1 MAVDRE
7 QRSTDL
13 DHFGKGPLFAPVL
26 PKPILKPLDVHV
38 ARAAANALK
47 VNVVN
52 TNFEIRELVVAQ
64 GVQFHNNDYEKKI
77 RFLAQSDPSELAGL
91 NQFTTPVGLA
101 NDFPDIVIRDDNNA
115 VFISDAQR
123 VEFRIRVINTKDA
136 FKTALETPGIHVIY
150 SGHARFGRGPC
161 FAPDLPPD
169 PTEPGGQDLTGDN
182 WEMGTDPVT
191 FGLFRMGHPFV
202 GVPFKEMAEHQYRM
216 RPVPTSVK
224 VNPADMDKALANP
237 SSLRPVIL
245 RGTQFEK
252 FIIDPVVD
260 TYWGC
265 NTIEGPGVLLFA
277 DFQNTSTPTLPSVDL
292 GATDIQCRCFTI
304 IACETFDHF
313 HSILRTRK
321 GFTRTD
327 TEGFAYF
334 TSELSDIRFVRL
346 YIGSLFEFPER
357 NDFKSWFPSLEF
369 AKSRTN
375 QKLAAMAN
383 KCRLV

>member
-1 MAVDRE
+1 
-7 QRSTDL
+7 
-13 DHFGKGPLFAPVL
+13 
-26 PKPILKPLDVHV
+26 
-38 ARAAANALK
+38 
-47 VNVVN
+47 
-52 TNFEIRELVVAQ
+52 
-64 GVQFHNNDYEKKI
+64 
-77 RFLAQSDPSELAGL
+77 
-91 NQFTTPVGLA
+91 
-101 NDFPDIVIRDDNNA
+101 
-115 VFISDAQR
+115 
-123 VEFRIRVINTKDA
+123 
-136 FKTALETPGIHVIY
+136 
-150 SGHARFGRGPC
+150 
-161 FAPDLPPD
+161 
-169 PTEPGGQDLTGDN
+169 
-182 WEMGTDPVT
+182 
-191 FGLFRMGHPFV
+191 
-202 GVPFKEMAEHQYRM
+202 
-216 RPVPTSVK
+216 
-224 VNPADMDKALANP
+224 
-237 SSLRPVIL
+237 LRPVIL

-383 KCRLV
+383 KCRMV